1 MYHRKSV
8 HVRLI
13 WGLGA
18 VLLSLLLRAP
28 AASAQGAAASG
39 VISGTITD
47 ESGAALPGVTATLTS
62 PALQVRQV
70 VVVSDAQ
77 GTYRFGELPVGTYRV
92 SYELQGFTSF
102 IRDELR
108 LPIGFAARVDA
119 VLKVG
124 TVAETV
130 TVSGQAPVIDVT
142 STSTAVSFTKETLN
156 EIPRGQDLSMIYS
169 MAPGVTLAGTPDVG
183 GSNMANRQNISAG
196 GVALQ
201 PRLLFEGMNI
211 VLSDD
216 QNSGVYFNSDSLEET
231 TIRTS
236 GNDAETM
243 TPGISMV
250 AVIKSGGNDFH
261 SLVKV
266 EDESRTLQS
275 NNLDDHLRSQG
286 LTAVQPIKSFYDWQA
301 DLGGR
306 LLRDRLW
313 FYDGYST
320 QQKNTGITGFVANPG
335 PDGRYLTGDEPIA
348 YAQTGIWQVSQK
360 YSFQLTQNNRVN
372 YVWQRGN
379 KFVGENGAGQLT
391 PLEATSDYS
400 NPTAVNRGEFQH
412 VGSRSV
418 FNIVGGYAGWWSD
431 YSSSR
436 QAQKYGFT
444 LSPSRLDL
452 TSGLV
457 TGEANP
463 GTQLRPQDR
472 IAIDAGYT
480 LMPEDFLKGHHEFK
494 LGLTYQHDHEAW
506 QYPANAANLGDYVL
520 LDQTVL
526 GKPNTPVQ
534 IRIYD
539 EPVVPSDMAQM
550 LGLYLKDTWRVSNSL
565 TMNLGVRWDYD
576 HTYLPAQ
583 SREASPDFPTVWPG
597 GSFPFQTLSSW
608 KRISPRAG
616 VSWDGGPLGVFKV
629 FGGTYGYVFG
639 AQQGINYNQNALQ
652 YTTFRWHDLNNDNL
666 YQPGEAN
673 LDVNG
678 ADFVSVNGAV
688 GNKITSSLEQP
699 LWQEYSGS
707 YERQLA
713 PNIGFTTSYVYR
725 HVSHQYT
732 LPGPN
737 VLRPPNA
744 YNIPITRKDPG
755 PDGVLGSADDG
766 GPITFYD
773 YDPAYRGL
781 AFVQNLATNNPNP
794 NWFHT
799 LEFTVVKRPT
809 QRWQGSASIFWVKN
823 HRWVVDSFNAP
834 QDSYNALDDTW
845 GWGGEFNVS
854 YKMAWDVLLAASMQ
868 SKQGAKGARTIL
880 FGTVDPAGGTPISQ
894 LGTVMI
900 RATPFGSVIGPALN
914 VLNLRA
920 GKEFRIGG
928 KMRLGANLD
937 VFNALNSNAPNQYNF
952 QSGPTYLFATGVNGG
967 ILPAR
972 VARLGATFRF

>member
-1 MYHRKSV
+1 MHLKKSAGR
-8 HVRLI
+8 HLLA
-13 WGLGA
+13 GLG
-18 VLLSLLLRAP
+18 VLLLGLILHAP
-28 AASAQGAAASG
+28 APSAQGAAASG

-70 VVVSDAQ
+70 IAVSDPQ
-77 GTYRFGELPVGTYRV
+77 GNYRFGELPVGTYRIT
-92 SYELQGFTSF
+92 YDLQGFTTF
-102 IRDELR
+102 VRDELR
-108 LPIGFAARVDA
+108 LPIGFAARVDV

-130 TVSGQAPVIDVT
+130 TVSGESPVIDVT

-250 AVIKSGGNDFH
+250 AVIKSGGNNFH
-261 SLVKV
+261 SLSKA
-266 EDESRTLQS
+266 EMESPKLQS

-286 LTAVQPIKSFYDWQA
+286 LTAVQPIKTFYNWQA

-313 FYDGYST
+313 FYAGYST
-320 QQKNTGITGFVANPG
+320 QQKNTGIAGFVANPG

-348 YAQTGIWQVSQK
+348 YAQTGIWQVAQK
-360 YSFQLTQNNRVN
+360 YSFQLSQNNRVN

-379 KFVGENGAGQLT
+379 KFVGEDGAGQLT
-391 PLEATSDYS
+391 PLEGTTDYN
-400 NPTAVNRGEFQH
+400 NPTSVNRGEFQH
-412 VGSRSV
+412 VATRSV

-431 YSSSR
+431 YSSAR
-436 QAQKYGFT
+436 QAAKYGFT
-444 LSPSRLDL
+444 QTPSRLDL
-452 TSGLV
+452 TTGLA
-457 TGEANP
+457 TGASNP
-463 GTQLRPQDR
+463 GTKLRPQDR

-480 LMPEDFLKGHHEFK
+480 LMPEDFLHGHHEFK

-520 LDQTVL
+520 LNQTVV
-526 GKPNTPVQ
+526 GVPNTPVQ
-534 IRIYD
+534 LRIYD
-539 EPVVPSDMAQM
+539 MPVVPSDLAQM
-550 LGLYLKDTWRVSNSL
+550 VGVYLKDTWRVSNSV

-583 SREASPDFPTVWPG
+583 SRAVSPDFPTVWPA
-597 GSFPFQTLSSW
+597 GSFPYRTLTSW
-608 KRISPRAG
+608 TRVSPRAG
-616 VSWDGGPLGVFKV
+616 VSWDGGKLGVFKA
-629 FGGTYGYVFG
+629 FGGTYGYVFV
-639 AQQGINYNQNALQ
+639 AQQGINYNQNGLQ
-652 YTTFRWHDLNNDNL
+652 YITFRWHDLNNDNL
-666 YQPGEAN
+666 YQPGESN
-673 LDVNG
+673 LDLNG
-678 ADFVSVNGAV
+678 VDFVSVNGAV
-688 GNKITSSLEQP
+688 GNKIDDSLRQP
-699 LWQEYSGS
+699 LWLEYSGS

-713 PNIGFTTSYVYR
+713 PNIGFSTSYVYR
-725 HVSHQYT
+725 HVSDQYT

-737 VLRPPNA
+737 VLRPPSA
-744 YNIPITRKDPG
+744 YNIPITRTDPG
-755 PDGVLGSADDG
+755 PDGVIRTADDG
-766 GPITFYD
+766 GPITFFD

-794 NWFHT
+794 NSFHT
-799 LEFTVVKRPT
+799 IEFTAVKRPT
-809 QRWQGSASIFWVKN
+809 RRWQGSASVFWVKN
-823 HRWVVDSFNAP
+823 HRWVVDTFNAP
-834 QDSYNALDDTW
+834 QDAYNVLDTTW
-845 GWGGEFNVS
+845 GWGANFNVS
-854 YKMAWDVLLAASMQ
+854 YKMAGDILLAASMQ
-868 SKQGAKGARTIL
+868 SKQGAKGGRTVL
-880 FGTVDPAGGTPISQ
+880 FGTVDPAGGTPIAQ
-894 LGTVMI
+894 LGTATI
-900 RATPFGSVIGPALN
+900 RVTPFGSVIGPPLN

-920 GKEFRIGG
+920 GKEFRAGG
-928 KMRLGANLD
+928 NTRLGVNVD

-952 QSGPTYLFATGVNGG
+952 QSGPTYLYATGVNGG

-972 VARLGATFRF
+972 VARLGATFSF